1 MKEVDIADR
10 ANNVMKE
17 LFKVDGTGKSDA
29 RNVVTTSQIRKFLTA
44 IGTITEKVN
53 VYRIQ
58 NPDSSEKLPE
68 ELQAEIKFLKVK
80 LAYQIGRTSERKWDR
95 FSKQYVDIKPVED
108 FEKAADL
115 IKEIDAIKDSTK
127 AWQVFANY
135 MEALVAFHK
144 YYGGRDK

>member
-17 LFKVDGTGKSDA
+17 LFKVDGTGKCDA
-29 RNVVTTSQIRKFLTA
+29 RNVVTTSQIRKILTA

-58 NPDSSEKLPE
+58 NPDCSEKLPE

-80 LAYQIGRTSERKWDR
+80 LAYQIGRSNSKWGN
-95 FSKQYVDIKPVED
+95 PVKD